1 MQATRKWHI
10 ESVLRR
16 NIFLRKQRTLE
27 LLHFYYSLSLL
38 IVIKRNQTLRTH
50 KKKSL
55 SIGLGSQSVNA
66 RGVLQENRWGEE
78 KWPASQNPYP
88 IYDQN
93 LRFSLPYL
101 WPDWKFDTLIMTFA
115 VGTVALNI
123 IYEGFFVDGLIDNV
137 EKVVSSK
144 NILNSRSHT
153 LFMTKTAKM
162 DTLFMTKTAENPY
175 WFGAAHTDIPHV

>member
-1 MQATRKWHI
+1 
-10 ESVLRR
+10 
-16 NIFLRKQRTLE
+16 
-27 LLHFYYSLSLL
+27 
-38 IVIKRNQTLRTH
+38 
-50 KKKSL
+50 
-55 SIGLGSQSVNA
+55 
-66 RGVLQENRWGEE
+66 
-78 KWPASQNPYP
+78 
-88 IYDQN
+88 
-93 LRFSLPYL
+93 
-101 WPDWKFDTLIMTFA
+101 MTFA

-175 WFGAAHTDIPHV
+175 